1 MKRITLILLCNLL
14 LTLYLP
20 AEEGILKF
28 EHISSEDG
36 LSQNTVTAIIQDQK
50 GFMWFATQEGLNRYD
65 GYEFKIYGHEPDNP
79 NSLSHDV
86 LTCLLEDRRG
96 KLWIGTLN
104 GGLNRFD
111 PLTGTFTRYQMNPQT
126 PNSLSHNYVRCIME
140 DSSGWLWIGTEGG
153 GLNVL
158 ILPVDPGKEEKIS
171 WAPENIRFIPFQYH
185 PHDPSSLSHNIVS
198 VIYEDKNKDIWIGT
212 EGGGLNKVIRE
223 PGSNNPNKKKDVQL
237 RLTFKH
243 YTHDPR
249 NPESLSDNS
258 VRAISQDS
266 PGALW
271 IGTKRGGLNCFDRQ
285 GETFTHYKNIPG
297 DPTSLSHN
305 NVSAIVEDRE
315 GFLWIGTFGGGLNS
329 LQPQQDQVKGKLKF
343 NRYQYNINN
352 PYSLSESVIWSL
364 YVDVQ
369 GTLWIGMA
377 DIGLNKFDRK
387 RYKFKHYTV
396 TPYETGVLNNPTVR
410 AIFQDS
416 RGLLWIGTHGGLTCL
431 DRDTGTFTHFRG
443 SEQDADSLSDNVV
456 RSIYEDREGR
466 LWVGTH
472 DGGLNQLIRKN
483 RPGKTGIPIIKFLH
497 YRAQAGSTNSLS
509 HDEVVVIGEDRFGVL
524 WIGTNGGG
532 LNQFFP
538 AAGIFVHYKSDANHP
553 NSLSSNFVRAIYED
567 LSGTLWI
574 GTNGGGLN
582 RFNREKRNFT
592 VFQHDDNNPN
602 SLSSNYIFSLYESPA
617 APGVL
622 WIGTYGGGL
631 NKFNVKTGT
640 FVNYRKEDGL
650 PNNVIYGILEASIPA
665 PAGDS
670 SSTNNMGNLWL
681 STNKGLCQFNPVIGV
696 VENYGQ
702 GDGLQ
707 GDEFIAG
714 AFHKNKQG
722 EMFFGGVNGF
732 NIFYPSAV
740 EPNRHMPPIV
750 ITDFKI
756 FHQSIKT
763 LPVALGDLKEIRLK
777 HYENFFSFKFSALD
791 YTDPSK
797 NKYQYRLQGVD
808 KNWIFCDADNRQANY
823 TNISPG
829 TYIFQVRGS
838 NNDEIWNLEGTSI
851 KTVITPPF
859 WGTWWFRALCLLII
873 MVSLMFLVKRWINK
887 IKYQSG
893 QEQLNLK
900 QEMEKRELEQ
910 ELKLKADFT
919 AMLVHDLRSPLTAV
933 LGYAEMLKTNP
944 RQLDIARTGEILSQS
959 SQQMLNLINDMLDIS
974 KIEAGKMTLK
984 KSGVS
989 LQRMAA
995 DVMDLMKPL
1004 LTKKKLNIR
1013 YNFAELEDIVL
1024 DREKIDQ
1031 VINNLVS
1038 NALKFSPPGST
1049 ISLQTSLVTVKG
1061 CFFQEFS
1068 ITDEGP
1074 GIPGEHR
1081 RYLFD
1086 KYAQLHQNVS
1096 FRGTGLGL
1104 AVSRVIIEA
1113 HGGEIGY
1120 RPGEYGGSI
1129 FFFRLPEV
1137 TNNDHE

>member
-1 MKRITLILLCNLL
+1 MKRITLIFLYGLL
-14 LTLYLP
+14 LTLYLLP
-20 AEEGILKF
+20 EEGNIKF
-28 EHISSEDG
+28 EHISIEDG
-36 LSQNTVTAIIQDQK
+36 LSQNTVSAIIQDQK

-65 GYEFKIYGHEPDNP
+65 GYEFKIYWHEPDDP

-86 LTCLLEDRRG
+86 LMCLLEDRRG

-111 PLTGTFTRYQMNPQT
+111 PLTETFTRYQKNPQN

-140 DSSGWLWIGTEGG
+140 DSSGRFWIGTEGG

-158 ILPVDPGKEEKIS
+158 IPPADPEEGEKVRF
-171 WAPENIRFIPFQYH
+171 IRFQHNPRN
-185 PHDPSSLSHNIVS
+185 PHSLSHNIVP
-198 VIYEDKNKDIWIGT
+198 VIYEDKNNEIWIGT

-223 PGSNNPNKKKDVQL
+223 PGSNNPNKKKDIRL

-243 YTHDPR
+243 YTNDPR
-249 NPESLSDNS
+249 NPKSLSDNS
-258 VRAISQDS
+258 VQAIFEDS
-266 PGALW
+266 SGVLW
-271 IGTKRGGLNCFDRQ
+271 IGTKRGGLNCFNRQ
-285 GETFTHYKNIPG
+285 DETFTHYKNIPR
-297 DPTSLSHN
+297 DPNSLSHN

-315 GFLWIGTFGGGLNS
+315 GLLWIGTFGGGLNS
-329 LQPQQDQVKGKLKF
+329 IQPQQDQVKGKLRF
-343 NRYQYNINN
+343 NRYQYNLNN
-352 PYSLSESVIWSL
+352 PFGLNESSIWSL
-364 YVDVQ
+364 YVDRL
-369 GTLWIGMA
+369 GTLWIGTA

-387 RYKFKHYTV
+387 RYRFKHYTV
-396 TPYETGVLNNPTVR
+396 VPNETGVLKNPTVR

-416 RGLLWIGTHGGLTCL
+416 RELLWIGTHGGLTCL
-431 DRDTGTFTHFRG
+431 DRDTGTFAHFQS
-443 SEQDADSLSDNVV
+443 SEKDVNSLSHNVV
-456 RSIYEDREGR
+456 RSIYEDRKGR

-472 DGGLNQLIRKN
+472 DGGLNQLIRKSI
-483 RPGKTGIPIIKFLH
+483 PGKTRIPAVEFLH

-538 AAGIFVHYKSDANHP
+538 GTGRFVHHKANANRP
-553 NSLSSNFVRAIYED
+553 NSLSNNFVRAVYED

-592 VFQHDDNNPN
+592 VFQHDANNPN

-617 APGVL
+617 APGIL

-631 NKFNVKTGT
+631 NKFNTKTGT
-640 FVNYRKEDGL
+640 FVYYRKKDGL
-650 PNNVIYGILEASIPA
+650 PNNVIYGILEASIPE
-665 PAGDS
+665 PAAGS
-670 SSTNNMGNLWL
+670 SPTGNMGNLWL
-681 STNKGLCQFNPVIGV
+681 STNKGLCQFNPGIGV
-696 VENYGQ
+696 VENYGK

-707 GDEFIAG
+707 SDEFIAG
-714 AFHKNKQG
+714 AFHKNKKG

-756 FHQSIKT
+756 FHRSVKT
-763 LPVALGDLKEIRLK
+763 LPAPLVDLKEIRLK
-777 HYENFFSFKFSALD
+777 HYQNFFSFKFSALD
-791 YTDPSK
+791 FTDPSK
-797 NKYQYRLQGVD
+797 NKYQYRLEGVD
-808 KNWIFCDADNRQANY
+808 KNWVFCDADNRQANY

-838 NNDEIWNLEGTSI
+838 NNDEIWNLDGASI
-851 KTVITPPF
+851 KIVITPPL
-859 WGTWWFRALCLLII
+859 WGTWWFRTLLILMI
-873 MVSLMFLVKRWINK
+873 VVSLVFLVKWRINK
-887 IKYQSG
+887 IRYQSK

-900 QEMEKRELEQ
+900 QEMEKRELEK
-910 ELKLKADFT
+910 ELELKADFT

-933 LGYAEMLKTNP
+933 LGYADMLKTTP
-944 RQLDIARTGEILSQS
+944 RELDITRTGEVLFQS
-959 SQQMLNLINDMLDIS
+959 SQRMLNLINNMLDIS

-984 KSGVS
+984 KSEAS

-995 DVMDLMKPL
+995 DVVDLMQPL
-1004 LTKKKLNIR
+1004 LSKKKLNVR
-1013 YNFAELEDIVL
+1013 CDFADLEDIVL
-1024 DREKIDQ
+1024 DREKIGQ

-1038 NALKFSPPGST
+1038 NAVKFSPPGST
-1049 ISLQTSLVTVKG
+1049 ISLHTSMVTLKG

-1068 ITDEGP
+1068 IVDEGP
-1074 GIPGEHR
+1074 GIPGERR

-1086 KYAQLHQNVS
+1086 KYAQLHQKES

-1104 AVSRVIIEA
+1104 AVSRIIIET

-1120 RPGEYGGSI
+1120 RPGENGGSI
-1129 FFFRLPEV
+1129 FYFRLPEV
-1137 TNNDHE
+1137 SFNDKFTGSA